1 MKKSTKYLKYLNEK
15 EEQLNEIA
23 PPEDIVQIYYSDLD
37 LASRAKVLEAIDAS
51 DDMIDVFGD
60 EVIKNKIEET
70 FKKNPLVMLRG
81 SEIIKKMNFDF

>member
-1 MKKSTKYLKYLNEK
+1 MKYLKYLNEK

-23 PPEDIVQIYYSDLD
+23 PPDDIVQIFYSDLD
-37 LASRAKVLEAIDAS
+37 LSSRTKILEAIDVS

-60 EVIKNKIEET
+60 DIIKNKIEET
-70 FKKNPLVMLRG
+70 FKKKPLIMLRG